1 MEIFTICKSS
11 TDEYINS
18 SCNHA
23 KGVDEK
29 FVVDHIEDAQI
40 KAQEM
45 DLNYPCLVSNIGL
58 SRVMIQSITNPN
70 QVNSFK
76 IDDEGME
83 MDFLCFVDYQS
94 LNDIG
99 FKDTRAQAQA
109 DVVPFSETGDKIA
122 FITRM
127 FQKDDLSEGS

>member
-1 MEIFTICKSS
+1 M
-11 TDEYINS
+11 
-18 SCNHA
+18 
-23 KGVDEK
+23 
-29 FVVDHIEDAQI
+29 VDHIEDAQI

-76 IDDEGME
+76 IDDAGME

-99 FKDTRAQAQA
+99 F
-109 DVVPFSETGDKIA
+109 
-122 FITRM
+122 
-127 FQKDDLSEGS
+127 